1 MSADA
6 VHHVERAVAQT
17 VQHGAEAAAAHGGI
31 PELPNLLT
39 VLSQRWQ
46 EQPLLAWLHH
56 WENLVFA
63 LVVGVG
69 LCLAAWRYGRRP
81 SIIPTGGQNLLELF
95 VDGVDQFVRGII
107 GPAGRRHT
115 PFIGTLF
122 LYIWLMNLSVLIP
135 GMKSSTS
142 SLNTTVAL
150 AVVVFCYVQ
159 GVGIRTNGL
168 LKYLDHLAG
177 SPRDL
182 VGWLLVPLLLPIHVL
197 GEFIKPLSLSLR
209 LGFNVFAEDVL
220 LAVLVGL
227 GITAGLALHLPIGIP
242 LQAFVVPLVLIFSTV
257 QALVFSLLSS
267 VYISLM
273 LPRGEHGAHGAH

>member
-1 MSADA
+1 MAADA
-6 VHHVERAVAQT
+6 AHHVEQAI
-17 VQHGAEAAAAHGGI
+17 QHAAASAGHAAEQAGSI
-31 PELPNLLT
+31 PELPNVITLLSRLFHDNP
-39 VLSQRWQ
+39 VV
-46 EQPLLAWLHH
+46 AALHH

-63 LVVGVG
+63 LAVGF
-69 LCLAAWRYGRRP
+69 LLSLLAWRYARRP
-81 SIIPTGGQNLLELF
+81 STIPSGWQNLFELL
-95 VDGVDQFVRGII
+95 VEGIDALVRSII
-107 GPAGRRHT
+107 GPAGRLHT

-122 LYIWLMNLSVLIP
+122 LYIWLMNLSSLIP
-135 GMKSSTS
+135 GMKPATS

-159 GVGIRTNGL
+159 WTGL
-168 LKYLDHLAG
+168 RAQGPVKYLDHLAG

-182 VGWLLVPLLLPIHVL
+182 VGWLLVPLMLPIHVI
-197 GEFIKPLSLSLR
+197 GEFVKPLSLSLR

-227 GITAGLALHLPIGIP
+227 GITAGMALHLPVGVP

-267 VYISLM
+267 VYIGLM
-273 LPRGEHGAHGAH
+273 LPHTEHGHH